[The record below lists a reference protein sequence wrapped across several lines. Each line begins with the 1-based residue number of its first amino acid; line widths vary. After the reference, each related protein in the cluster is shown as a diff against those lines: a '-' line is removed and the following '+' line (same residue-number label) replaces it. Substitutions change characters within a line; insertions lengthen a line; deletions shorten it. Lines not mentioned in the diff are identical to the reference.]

1 MLNKYYPP
9 DFDPAKIPRR
19 KMPKDRQYT
28 VRLMAPFNMRCTN
41 CGEFIYKGKKFN
53 ARKETVLNE
62 TYLGL
67 YIFRFYIRCTR
78 CAMAITFKTDPK
90 NTDYVCEEGATRNH
104 ENWRMTD
111 DTGEEAQAQEE
122 FEEQNPMAALEN
134 RTKESKREMD
144 ILDAL
149 EEIKDANARKFNL
162 DIDQVLAAKAQAKEE
177 LIQKR
182 IAKQEAEDDAA
193 TRAAFGGDTDSI
205 EGDSAIRFTRRLESS
220 SDDEDEQTDR
230 TGGAASDA
238 KCATE
243 DASITKRRPVKRA
256 KKELRM
262 GNLVLKRDALVRPKQ
277 STAKGIK
284 SDMPASTADGVSG
297 EKDAPQSG
305 NETGKSSASSV
316 SSIASAPTQKPAG
329 KGIVASNSDSDDSGG
344 GGSGLVGDYGSSSDD
359 N

>member
-1 MLNKYYPP
+1 MGERKVLNKYYPP

-162 DIDQVLAAKAQAKEE
+162 DIDQVLAAKERAKEE
-177 LIQKR
+177 LIKKK
-182 IAKQEAEDDAA
+182 IAEQEAEDDAA
-193 TRAAFGGDTDSI
+193 TRAAFGGGTEEAD
-205 EGDSAIRFTRRLESS
+205 GDGAVRFTRRLESS
-220 SDDEDEQTDR
+220 DEDEDPQTASASASS
-230 TGGAASDA
+230 GNASDIIA
-238 KCATE
+238 N
-243 DASITKRRPVKRA
+243 SNKRRPLKRA
-256 KKELRM
+256 KKELRV
-262 GNLVLKRDALVRPKQ
+262 GNLVLNRDALVRPKQ
-277 STAKGIK
+277 PIGQK
-284 SDMPASTADGVSG
+284 S
-297 EKDAPQSG
+297 
-305 NETGKSSASSV
+305 
-316 SSIASAPTQKPAG
+316 SSIASGTTISNPVRSTSKSSDPDSDPRSAGKSTTGGAKEASESKIKPAT
-329 KGIVASNSDSDDSGG
+329 SDSDNGG
-344 GGSGLVGDYGSSSDD
+344 GGGLVGDYGSSSDD